1 MSAPTDPGLRDA
13 AVLVPLFRDASGEPM
28 LVLIRRTEGGIHGG
42 QLAFPGGQR
51 ANDDASLYDTALRET
66 REEIGLAPA
75 AVTRLAELP
84 ALHTR
89 VSGFRVHPFLA
100 RITRPPLWHPHPAE
114 IAEVLEWPIASFARP
129 GAHDSSLERFD
140 GRPQPMRIPFY
151 HVGPHR
157 LWGVSYRILHPLLPR
172 LLAGEFPL

>member
-1 MSAPTDPGLRDA
+1 MSAPSDPGLRDA
-13 AVLVPLFRDASGEPM
+13 AVLVPVFRDRSGESV

-51 ANDDASLYDTALRET
+51 AASDASLYDTALRET
-66 REEIGLAPA
+66 EEEIGLAPQ

-84 ALHTR
+84 VLHTR
-89 VSGFRVHPFLA
+89 VSGFRVQPYLA
-100 RITRPPLWHPHPAE
+100 SISRPARWQPHPAE

-129 GAHDSSLERFD
+129 GAHDSSMERFD
-140 GRPQPMRIPFY
+140 GWPEPMRIPFY
-151 HVGPHR
+151 HVGPYR

-172 LLAGEFPL
+172 LLAGEFHF